1 MWVLGVSTDPF
12 RCCLLREHWS
22 SKKKKMASS
31 TDIGELRKLRVVDLR
46 EKLSK
51 LRLPTGG
58 RRLF

>member
-1 MWVLGVSTDPF
+1 
-12 RCCLLREHWS
+12 
-22 SKKKKMASS
+22 MASS

-58 RRLF
+58 EYFFKFYHESLKLFIF